1 MDHSASY
8 IASLLF
14 RNLSGT
20 ITAAEKAVLVDWLKD
35 NPSNDAFAQELEKD
49 DFVKDIAQR
58 SPGQISELR
67 QELFNRIRQSTG
79 IETSIVS
86 EDADVVTLQT
96 GRGKQRSVLV
106 YMRSNFVKIAAVLL
120 IVAGAGTMWLLHQRS
135 QQETSTNKPVA
146 VNTTIAPGGNRA
158 TLKLSDGTLISLDS
172 ANIGAITQQENV
184 AISKSA
190 SGTVEYDVKGAG
202 SATAM
207 NTLSTP
213 KGGQYKLVLPDGSK
227 VWLNAASSI
236 TFPARFSS
244 RDRSVSITGE
254 AYFEIANDAAR
265 PFFVKAKET
274 EVKVLGTSF
283 NVNAY
288 DDEPVLA
295 TTLLTGAV
303 MVNNKSHSQKLQ
315 PGQQVQA
322 KGDELS
328 LIKNTDVDAVIAWK
342 EGYFNFQDM
351 HLQAVMRQLE
361 RWYDI
366 EVAYEGNVH
375 NIAFYGKLSKDLTL
389 QETLD
394 GMAKTGL
401 HFRLEGRRLIVT
413 P

>member
-1 MDHSASY
+1 MDLNASY

-14 RNLSGT
+14 KRLSGT
-20 ITAAEKAVLVDWLKD
+20 ITASEEAVLADWLTN
-35 NPSNDAFAQELEKD
+35 NPANDAFAQQLEED
-49 DFVKDIAQR
+49 GFVKDIADR
-58 SPGQISELR
+58 SPAQMNDLR
-67 QELFNRIRQSTG
+67 RELFSRIQQATG
-79 IETSIVS
+79 IETSI
-86 EDADVVTLQT
+86 DAGDESVLPLQT
-96 GRGKQRSVLV
+96 DRRERSGVLA
-106 YMRSNFVKIAAVLL
+106 YMRSNFMKAAAVLL

-135 QQETSTNKPVA
+135 QSATSTDKPVA
-146 VNTTIAPGGNRA
+146 INTTIAPGGNHA

-172 ANIGAITQQENV
+172 ANVGAIAQQENV

-190 SGTVEYDVKGAG
+190 SGTVEYNVKGSGA
-202 SATAM
+202 ATAM

-244 RDRSVSITGE
+244 QDRKVSITGE
-254 AYFEIANDAAR
+254 AYFEITNDATR

-283 NVNAY
+283 NINAY

-295 TTLLTGAV
+295 TTLIAGAV
-303 MVNNKSHSQKLQ
+303 MVNNKMHSQKLQ
-315 PGQQVQA
+315 PGQQTQT
-322 KGDELS
+322 KGEELS

-342 EGYFNFQDM
+342 EGFFNFQDM

-366 EVAYEGNVH
+366 EVAYEGSVH